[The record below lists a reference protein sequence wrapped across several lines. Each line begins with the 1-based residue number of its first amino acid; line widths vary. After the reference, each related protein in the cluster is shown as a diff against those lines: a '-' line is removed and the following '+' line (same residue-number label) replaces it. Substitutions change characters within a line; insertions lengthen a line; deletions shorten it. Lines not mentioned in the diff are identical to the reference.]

1 MINTRPDTSL
11 IRLMQLS
18 SSVLPVGGF
27 TYSQGLEWA
36 VECQW
41 VRTEDELRL
50 WLIDLIETTLQD
62 LEIPILVR
70 MMQACDE
77 QDKLNLSR
85 WADILLAHRETSELR
100 LEEQNRGRAMARL
113 LEDLEMNLALQWKM
127 VLAKSQT
134 AGFALA
140 LSQWQIPLQLG
151 AQGFA
156 WAWLENMVISG
167 VKLIPLGQMAGQ
179 RVLRDLAE
187 PLALAIEKG
196 LSVSDENIGSSA
208 PALAYASARH
218 ETQYTRLFRS

>member
-1 MINTRPDTSL
+1 MMADISL

-18 SSVLPVGGF
+18 SSALPVGGF

-41 VRTEDELRL
+41 VNTEQELHD
-50 WLIDLIETTLQD
+50 WLADLIATNLQY
-62 LEIPILVR
+62 LEIPLLVR
-70 MMQACDE
+70 MLEACQSQDE
-77 QDKLNLSR
+77 LSLSR
-85 WADILLAHRETSELR
+85 WIDILLAHRETRELR
-100 LEEQNRGRAMARL
+100 MEEKNRGRAMVRL
-113 LEDLEMNLALQWKM
+113 LQDLDMDLAEQWKL

-140 LSQWQIPLQLG
+140 LSQWNIPMHLG

-156 WAWLENMVISG
+156 WSWLENIVISG

-179 RVLRDLAE
+179 RILRDLAQ
-187 PLALAIEKG
+187 PLALAVDKG
-196 LSVSDENIGSSA
+196 LSVSDNNIGSSA
-208 PALAYASARH
+208 LALAYASARH